1 MLGRFSQRDSNH
13 AHAHSLLDSSL
24 TVGFRVGS
32 AVSRNMLN
40 KRAIRTPAA
49 IEDAADSGLRR
60 ASYLKMGAESR
71 VVSLPAMTV
80 VGEARERGA
89 DTAFCTST
97 ATVSLSAARIV
108 AVALAFSNGAVY
120 SCRLACSKGLHVRGS
135 KRLAPDRPVPASKL
149 VDSDPDR

>member
-1 MLGRFSQRDSNH
+1 M
-13 AHAHSLLDSSL
+13 
-24 TVGFRVGS
+24 TI
-32 AVSRNMLN
+32 

-60 ASYLKMGAESR
+60 ARYMKVGARSR

-97 ATVSLSAARIV
+97 ATVSLGAARIV
-108 AVALAFSNGAVY
+108 AVATAFSIGAVY
-120 SCRLACSKGLHVRGS
+120 LCRLACSKGLHVRG
-135 KRLAPDRPVPASKL
+135 
-149 VDSDPDR
+149 